1 MKARKIV
8 VFVLLLV
15 FLGLLIVV
23 GSISYNSGM
32 SYGEANAEK
41 IRKSKIISVDSV
53 LVENFVTAAYTRN
66 EKSPIMVKSSGRIVP
81 GKMIGISSEVQGV
94 LESSITL
101 KKGTKFKKGD
111 LLFKL
116 RDTDIKLMLAAKKSA
131 YLSLI
136 AQNLP
141 DIATDF
147 STEFEKWNAFFN
159 AINVDQPL
167 NEFPDFN
174 TTREKNFII
183 SRNILAEYLS
193 IKSDEFRQSK
203 YFQFAPFSGSIVESF
218 TDEGAIVNPGSP
230 VIQIMRNDEL
240 EIEIPVPLKFMD
252 NIKVGNT
259 VELKE
264 NERSFD
270 GIVIR
275 KGDFINAKTQNVP
288 VYVRPL
294 NTKSLYYGMYVEA
307 NIEFNSNQNVVK
319 IPRKALFEN
328 ERLFTINELDSTL
341 VSISLDIRS
350 SDDKFVYVENLNDSI
365 LYVTQPLINKKEKN
379 KVTPVIQQNN
389 E

>member
-8 VFVLLLV
+8 VFVLLLI
-15 FLGLLIVV
+15 FFGLLMIV
-23 GSISYNSGM
+23 GSISYNSGV
-32 SYGEANAEK
+32 SYGEANAEQ
-41 IRKSKIISVDSV
+41 IRKSKIINVDSV
-53 LVENFVTAAYTRN
+53 VVENFVTAAYTLN
-66 EKSPIMVKSSGRIVP
+66 EKAPIRVKSSGRIVP

-101 KKGTKFKKGD
+101 KKGTKFRKGD
-111 LLFKL
+111 LMFKL

-131 YLSLI
+131 FLSLI
-136 AQNLP
+136 AQNLS

-147 STEFEKWNAFFN
+147 SSEFEKWNAFFN

-167 NEFPDFN
+167 NEFPEFN

-193 IKSDEFRQSK
+193 IKSDEFRLSK
-203 YFQFAPFSGSIVESF
+203 YYQFAPFSGSIVESF

-240 EIEIPVPLKFMD
+240 EIEIPVPLKYMD

-259 VELKE
+259 VELRE

-270 GIVIR
+270 GVIIR

-288 VYVRPL
+288 VYVKPH
-294 NTKSLYYGMYVEA
+294 NAKSLYYGMYVEA
-307 NIEFNSNQNVVK
+307 ILKLNSNQNVVK
-319 IPRKALFEN
+319 IPRKALFDN
-328 ERLFTINELDSTL
+328 ERLYTVNQQDSTL
-341 VSISLDIRS
+341 VSITLDIRS
-350 SDDKFVYVENLNDSI
+350 SDDKFVYVENLSDSV

-379 KVTPVIQQNN
+379 KVTPVI

>member
-15 FLGLLIVV
+15 FLGLLMVV
-23 GSISYNSGM
+23 GSISYNSGV

-53 LVENFVTAAYTRN
+53 VVENFVTAAYTLN
-66 EKSPIMVKSSGRIVP
+66 EKSPIQVKSSGRIVP

-159 AINVDQPL
+159 TINVDQPL

-193 IKSDEFRQSK
+193 IKSDEFRLSK

-240 EIEIPVPLKFMD
+240 EIEIPVPLKYMD
-252 NIKVGNT
+252 NIKVGNR
-259 VELKE
+259 VELRE

-270 GIVIR
+270 GVIIR
-275 KGDFINAKTQNVP
+275 KGEFINAKTQNVP
-288 VYVRPL
+288 VYVKPQ

-307 NIEFNSNQNVVK
+307 ILKLNSNQNVVR
-319 IPRKALFEN
+319 IPRKALFDN
-328 ERLFTINELDSTL
+328 ERLYTVNQQDSTL
-341 VSISLDIRS
+341 VSISLNIRS
-350 SDDKFVYVENLNDSI
+350 SDDKFVYVENLSDSI
-365 LYVTQPLINKKEKN
+365 LYVTQPLINKEEKN
-379 KVTPVIQQNN
+379 KVTPVLQ
-389 E
+389 

>member
-8 VFVLLLV
+8 VFVLLLI
-15 FLGLLIVV
+15 FFGLLMIV
-23 GSISYNSGM
+23 GSISYNSGV
-32 SYGEANAEK
+32 SYGEANAEQ
-41 IRKSKIISVDSV
+41 IRKSKIINVDSV
-53 LVENFVTAAYTRN
+53 VVENFVTAAYTLN
-66 EKSPIMVKSSGRIVP
+66 EKAPIRVKSSGRIVP
-81 GKMIGISSEVQGV
+81 GKMISISSEVQGV
-94 LESSITL
+94 LVSSITL
-101 KKGTKFKKGD
+101 KKGTKFRKGD

-147 STEFEKWNAFFN
+147 SSEFEKWNAFFN

-167 NEFPDFN
+167 NEFPEFN

-193 IKSDEFRQSK
+193 IKSDEFRLSK

-240 EIEIPVPLKFMD
+240 EIEIPVPLKYMD
-252 NIKVGNT
+252 NIKVGNR
-259 VELKE
+259 VELRE

-270 GIVIR
+270 GVIIR
-275 KGDFINAKTQNVP
+275 KGEFINAKTQNVP
-288 VYVRPL
+288 VYVKPQ

-307 NIEFNSNQNVVK
+307 ILKLNSNQNVVR
-319 IPRKALFEN
+319 IPRKALFDN
-328 ERLFTINELDSTL
+328 ERLYTVNQQDSTL
-341 VSISLDIRS
+341 VSISLNIRS
-350 SDDKFVYVENLNDSI
+350 SDDKFVYVENLSDSI
-365 LYVTQPLINKKEKN
+365 LYVTQPLINKEEKN
-379 KVTPVIQQNN
+379 KVTPVLQ
-389 E
+389 

>member
-15 FLGLLIVV
+15 FLGLLMIV
-23 GSISYNSGM
+23 GSISYNSGV
-32 SYGEANAEK
+32 SYGEANAEQ
-41 IRKSKIISVDSV
+41 IRKSKIINVDSV
-53 LVENFVTAAYTRN
+53 VVENFVTAAYTLN
-66 EKSPIMVKSSGRIVP
+66 EKAPISVKSSGRIVP

-101 KKGTKFKKGD
+101 KKGTKFRKGD

-147 STEFEKWNAFFN
+147 SSEFEKWNAFFN

-167 NEFPDFN
+167 NEFPEFN

-193 IKSDEFRQSK
+193 IKSDEFRLSK

-240 EIEIPVPLKFMD
+240 EIEIPVPLKYMD

-259 VELKE
+259 VELRE

-270 GIVIR
+270 GVILR

-288 VYVRPL
+288 VYVKPH

-307 NIEFNSNQNVVK
+307 ILKLNSNQNVVK
-319 IPRKALFEN
+319 IPRKALFDN
-328 ERLFTINELDSTL
+328 ERLYTVNQQDSTL
-341 VSISLDIRS
+341 VSITLDIRS
-350 SDDKFVYVENLNDSI
+350 SDDKFVYVENLSDSV

-379 KVTPVIQQNN
+379 KVTPVIQ
-389 E
+389 

>member
-1 MKARKIV
+1 
-8 VFVLLLV
+8 
-15 FLGLLIVV
+15 
-23 GSISYNSGM
+23 M

-167 NEFPDFN
+167 KDFPDFN

-193 IKSDEFRQSK
+193 IKSDEFRLSK

-270 GIVIR
+270 GVIIR

>member
-15 FLGLLIVV
+15 FLGLLMIV
-23 GSISYNSGM
+23 GSISYNSGV
-32 SYGEANAEK
+32 SYGEANAEQ
-41 IRKSKIISVDSV
+41 IRKSKIINVDSV
-53 LVENFVTAAYTRN
+53 VVENFVTAAYTLN
-66 EKSPIMVKSSGRIVP
+66 EKAPISVKSSGRIVP

-101 KKGTKFKKGD
+101 KKGTKFRKGD

-147 STEFEKWNAFFN
+147 SSEFEKWNAFFN

-167 NEFPDFN
+167 NDFPEFN

-193 IKSDEFRQSK
+193 IKSDEFRLSK

-240 EIEIPVPLKFMD
+240 EIEIPVPLKYMD

-259 VELKE
+259 VELRE

-270 GIVIR
+270 GVILR

-288 VYVRPL
+288 VYVKPH
-294 NTKSLYYGMYVEA
+294 NAKSLYYGMYVEA
-307 NIEFNSNQNVVK
+307 ILKLNSNQNVVK
-319 IPRKALFEN
+319 IPRKALFDN
-328 ERLFTINELDSTL
+328 ERLYTVNQQDSTL
-341 VSISLDIRS
+341 VSITLDIRS
-350 SDDKFVYVENLNDSI
+350 SDDKFVYVENLSDSV

-379 KVTPVIQQNN
+379 KVTPVIQ
-389 E
+389 

>member
-15 FLGLLIVV
+15 FLGLLIIV
-23 GSISYNSGM
+23 GSISYNSGV
-32 SYGEANAEK
+32 SYGEANAEQ
-41 IRKSKIISVDSV
+41 IRKSKIINVDSV
-53 LVENFVTAAYTRN
+53 VVENFVTAAYTLN
-66 EKSPIMVKSSGRIVP
+66 EKAPISVKSSGRIVP

-101 KKGTKFKKGD
+101 KKGTKFRKGD

-147 STEFEKWNAFFN
+147 SSEFEKWNAFFN

-167 NEFPDFN
+167 NEFPEFN

-193 IKSDEFRQSK
+193 IKSDEFRLSK

-240 EIEIPVPLKFMD
+240 EIEIPVPLKYMD

-259 VELKE
+259 VELRE

-270 GIVIR
+270 GVILR

-288 VYVRPL
+288 VYVKPH
-294 NTKSLYYGMYVEA
+294 NAKSLYYGMYVEA
-307 NIEFNSNQNVVK
+307 ILKLNSNQNVVK
-319 IPRKALFEN
+319 IPRKALFDN
-328 ERLFTINELDSTL
+328 ERLYTVNQQDSTL
-341 VSISLDIRS
+341 VSITLDIRS
-350 SDDKFVYVENLNDSI
+350 SDDKFVYVENLSDSV

-379 KVTPVIQQNN
+379 KVTPVIQ
-389 E
+389 

>member
-8 VFVLLLV
+8 VFVLLLI
-15 FLGLLIVV
+15 FFGLLMIV
-23 GSISYNSGM
+23 GSISYNSGV
-32 SYGEANAEK
+32 SYGEANAEQ
-41 IRKSKIISVDSV
+41 IRKSKIINVDSV
-53 LVENFVTAAYTRN
+53 VVENFVTAAYTLN
-66 EKSPIMVKSSGRIVP
+66 EKAPIRVKSSGRIVP

-101 KKGTKFKKGD
+101 KKGTKFRKGD
-111 LLFKL
+111 LMFKL

-131 YLSLI
+131 FLSLI
-136 AQNLP
+136 AQNLS

-147 STEFEKWNAFFN
+147 SSEFEKWNAFFN

-167 NEFPDFN
+167 NEFPEFN

-193 IKSDEFRQSK
+193 IKSDEFRLSK
-203 YFQFAPFSGSIVESF
+203 YYQFAPFSGSIVESF

-240 EIEIPVPLKFMD
+240 EIEIPVPLKYMD

-259 VELKE
+259 VELRE

-270 GIVIR
+270 GVIIR

-288 VYVRPL
+288 VYVKPH

-307 NIEFNSNQNVVK
+307 ILKLNSNQNVVK
-319 IPRKALFEN
+319 IPRKALFDN
-328 ERLFTINELDSTL
+328 ERLYTVNQQDSTL
-341 VSISLDIRS
+341 VSITLDIRS
-350 SDDKFVYVENLNDSI
+350 SDDKFVYVENLSDSV

-379 KVTPVIQQNN
+379 KVTPVI

>member
-15 FLGLLIVV
+15 FVGLLIVV
-23 GSISYNSGM
+23 GSISYNYGV

-53 LVENFVTAAYTRN
+53 VVENFVTAAYTMN
-66 EKSPIMVKSSGRIVP
+66 EKSPIKVKSSGRIVP

-193 IKSDEFRQSK
+193 IKSDEFRLSK

-218 TDEGAIVNPGSP
+218 TDEGAIVNPGTP

-270 GIVIR
+270 GVIIR

-288 VYVRPL
+288 VYVRPY

-307 NIEFNSNQNVVK
+307 NIDFNSNQNVVR

-328 ERLFTINELDSTL
+328 EKLFTINELDSTL

>member
-23 GSISYNSGM
+23 GSISYYYGVG
-32 SYGEANAEK
+32 YGEANAEK

-53 LVENFVTAAYTRN
+53 LVENFVTAAYTLN
-66 EKSPIMVKSSGRIVP
+66 EKSPIKVKSSGRIVP

-94 LESSITL
+94 LETSITL

-193 IKSDEFRQSK
+193 IKSDEFRLSK

-218 TDEGAIVNPGSP
+218 TDEGAIVNPGTP

-270 GIVIR
+270 GVIIR

-288 VYVRPL
+288 VYVRPY

-307 NIEFNSNQNVVK
+307 NIDFNSNQNVVR

-328 ERLFTINELDSTL
+328 EKLFTINELDSTL

>member
-15 FLGLLIVV
+15 FLGLLMIV
-23 GSISYNSGM
+23 GSISYNSGV
-32 SYGEANAEK
+32 SYGEANAEQ
-41 IRKSKIISVDSV
+41 IRKSKIINVDSV
-53 LVENFVTAAYTRN
+53 VVENFVTAAYTLN
-66 EKSPIMVKSSGRIVP
+66 EKAPISVKSSGRIVP

-101 KKGTKFKKGD
+101 KKGTKFRKGD

-147 STEFEKWNAFFN
+147 SSEFEKWNAFFN

-167 NEFPDFN
+167 NEFPEFN

-193 IKSDEFRQSK
+193 IKSDEFRLSK

-240 EIEIPVPLKFMD
+240 EIEIPVPLKYMD

-259 VELKE
+259 VELRE

-270 GIVIR
+270 GVILR

-288 VYVRPL
+288 VYVKPH
-294 NTKSLYYGMYVEA
+294 NAKSLYYGMYVEA
-307 NIEFNSNQNVVK
+307 ILKLNSNQNVVK
-319 IPRKALFEN
+319 IPRKALFDN
-328 ERLFTINELDSTL
+328 ERLYTVNQQDSTL
-341 VSISLDIRS
+341 VSITLDIRS
-350 SDDKFVYVENLNDSI
+350 SDDKFVYVENLSDSV

-379 KVTPVIQQNN
+379 KVTPVIQ
-389 E
+389 

>member
-1 MKARKIV
+1 
-8 VFVLLLV
+8 
-15 FLGLLIVV
+15 
-23 GSISYNSGM
+23 
-32 SYGEANAEK
+32 
-41 IRKSKIISVDSV
+41 
-53 LVENFVTAAYTRN
+53 
-66 EKSPIMVKSSGRIVP
+66 
-81 GKMIGISSEVQGV
+81 
-94 LESSITL
+94 
-101 KKGTKFKKGD
+101 
-111 LLFKL
+111 
-116 RDTDIKLMLAAKKSA
+116 MLAAKKSA

-193 IKSDEFRQSK
+193 IKSDEFRLSK

-218 TDEGAIVNPGSP
+218 TDEGAIVNPGTP

-270 GIVIR
+270 GVIIR

-288 VYVRPL
+288 VYVRPY

-307 NIEFNSNQNVVK
+307 NIDFNSNQNVVR

-328 ERLFTINELDSTL
+328 EKLFTINELDSTL

>member
-8 VFVLLLV
+8 VFVLLLI
-15 FLGLLIVV
+15 FFGLLMIV
-23 GSISYNSGM
+23 GSISYNSGV
-32 SYGEANAEK
+32 SYGEANAEQ
-41 IRKSKIISVDSV
+41 IRKSKIINVDSV
-53 LVENFVTAAYTRN
+53 VVENFVTAAYTLN
-66 EKSPIMVKSSGRIVP
+66 EKAPIRVKSSGRIVP
-81 GKMIGISSEVQGV
+81 GKMISISSEVQGV

-101 KKGTKFKKGD
+101 KKGTKFRKGD

-147 STEFEKWNAFFN
+147 SSEFEKWNAFFN

-167 NEFPDFN
+167 NEFPEFN

-193 IKSDEFRQSK
+193 IKSDEFRLSK

-240 EIEIPVPLKFMD
+240 EIEIPVPLKYMD
-252 NIKVGNT
+252 NIKVGNR
-259 VELKE
+259 VELRE

-270 GIVIR
+270 GVIIR
-275 KGDFINAKTQNVP
+275 KGEFINAKTQNVP
-288 VYVRPL
+288 VYVKPQ

-307 NIEFNSNQNVVK
+307 ILKLNSNQNVVR
-319 IPRKALFEN
+319 IPRKALFDN
-328 ERLFTINELDSTL
+328 ERLYTVNQQDSTL
-341 VSISLDIRS
+341 VSISLNIRS
-350 SDDKFVYVENLNDSI
+350 SDDKFVYVENLSDSI
-365 LYVTQPLINKKEKN
+365 LYVTQPLINKEEKN
-379 KVTPVIQQNN
+379 KVTPVLQ
-389 E
+389 

>member
-1 MKARKIV
+1 M
-8 VFVLLLV
+8 
-15 FLGLLIVV
+15 
-23 GSISYNSGM
+23 
-32 SYGEANAEK
+32 
-41 IRKSKIISVDSV
+41 
-53 LVENFVTAAYTRN
+53 
-66 EKSPIMVKSSGRIVP
+66 
-81 GKMIGISSEVQGV
+81 
-94 LESSITL
+94 
-101 KKGTKFKKGD
+101 
-111 LLFKL
+111 
-116 RDTDIKLMLAAKKSA
+116 
-131 YLSLI
+131 
-136 AQNLP
+136 
-141 DIATDF
+141 
-147 STEFEKWNAFFN
+147 
-159 AINVDQPL
+159 
-167 NEFPDFN
+167 
-174 TTREKNFII
+174 
-183 SRNILAEYLS
+183 
-193 IKSDEFRQSK
+193 
-203 YFQFAPFSGSIVESF
+203 ESF
-218 TDEGAIVNPGSP
+218 TDEGAIVNPGTP

-270 GIVIR
+270 GVIIR

-288 VYVRPL
+288 VYVRPY

-307 NIEFNSNQNVVK
+307 NIDFNSNQNVVK

-328 ERLFTINELDSTL
+328 EKLFTINELDSTL

>member
-15 FLGLLIVV
+15 FLGLLMIV
-23 GSISYNSGM
+23 GSISYNSGV
-32 SYGEANAEK
+32 SYGEANAEQ
-41 IRKSKIISVDSV
+41 IRKSKIINVDSV
-53 LVENFVTAAYTRN
+53 VVENFVTAAYTLN
-66 EKSPIMVKSSGRIVP
+66 EKVPISVKSSGRIVP

-101 KKGTKFKKGD
+101 KKGTKFRKGD

-147 STEFEKWNAFFN
+147 SSEFEKWNAFFN

-167 NEFPDFN
+167 NEFPEFN

-193 IKSDEFRQSK
+193 IKSDEFRLSK

-240 EIEIPVPLKFMD
+240 EIEIPVPLKYMD

-259 VELKE
+259 VELRE

-270 GIVIR
+270 GVIIR

-288 VYVRPL
+288 VYVKPH
-294 NTKSLYYGMYVEA
+294 NAKSLYYGMYVEA
-307 NIEFNSNQNVVK
+307 ILKLNSNQNVVK
-319 IPRKALFEN
+319 IPRKALFDN
-328 ERLFTINELDSTL
+328 ERLYTVNQQDSTL
-341 VSISLDIRS
+341 VSITLDIRS
-350 SDDKFVYVENLNDSI
+350 SDDKFVYVENLSDSV

-379 KVTPVIQQNN
+379 KVTPVIQ
-389 E
+389 

>member
-15 FLGLLIVV
+15 FLGLLMIV
-23 GSISYNSGM
+23 GSISYNSGV
-32 SYGEANAEK
+32 SYGEANAEQ
-41 IRKSKIISVDSV
+41 IRKSKIINVDSV
-53 LVENFVTAAYTRN
+53 VVENFVTAAYTLN
-66 EKSPIMVKSSGRIVP
+66 EKAPISVKSSGRIVP

-101 KKGTKFKKGD
+101 KKGTKFRKGD

-147 STEFEKWNAFFN
+147 SSEFEKWNAFFN
-159 AINVDQPL
+159 TINVDQPL
-167 NEFPDFN
+167 NEFPEFN

-193 IKSDEFRQSK
+193 IKSDEFRLSK

-240 EIEIPVPLKFMD
+240 EIEIPVPLKYMD

-259 VELKE
+259 VELRE

-270 GIVIR
+270 GVILR

-288 VYVRPL
+288 VYVKPH
-294 NTKSLYYGMYVEA
+294 NAKSLYYGMYVEA
-307 NIEFNSNQNVVK
+307 ILKLNSNQNVVK
-319 IPRKALFEN
+319 IPRKALFDN
-328 ERLFTINELDSTL
+328 ERLYTVNQQDSTL
-341 VSISLDIRS
+341 VSITLDIRS
-350 SDDKFVYVENLNDSI
+350 SDDKFVYVENLSDSV

-379 KVTPVIQQNN
+379 KVTPVIQ
-389 E
+389 

>member
-15 FLGLLIVV
+15 FLGLLMIV
-23 GSISYNSGM
+23 GSISYNSGV
-32 SYGEANAEK
+32 SYGEANAEQ
-41 IRKSKIISVDSV
+41 IRKSKIINVDSV
-53 LVENFVTAAYTRN
+53 VVENFVTAAYTLN
-66 EKSPIMVKSSGRIVP
+66 EKAPISVKSSGRIVP

-101 KKGTKFKKGD
+101 KKGTKFRKGD

-147 STEFEKWNAFFN
+147 SSEFEKWNAFFN

-167 NEFPDFN
+167 NEFPEFN

-193 IKSDEFRQSK
+193 IKSDEFRLSK

-240 EIEIPVPLKFMD
+240 EIEIPVPLKYID

-259 VELKE
+259 VELRE

-270 GIVIR
+270 GVIIR

-288 VYVRPL
+288 VYVKPH
-294 NTKSLYYGMYVEA
+294 NAKSLYYGMYVEA
-307 NIEFNSNQNVVK
+307 ILKLNSNQNVVK
-319 IPRKALFEN
+319 IPRKALFDN
-328 ERLFTINELDSTL
+328 ERLYTVNQQDSTL
-341 VSISLDIRS
+341 VSITLDIRS
-350 SDDKFVYVENLNDSI
+350 SDDKFVYVENLSDSV

-379 KVTPVIQQNN
+379 KVTPVIQ
-389 E
+389 

>member
-15 FLGLLIVV
+15 FLGLLMIV
-23 GSISYNSGM
+23 GSISYNSGV
-32 SYGEANAEK
+32 SYGEANAEQ
-41 IRKSKIISVDSV
+41 IRKSKIINVDSV
-53 LVENFVTAAYTRN
+53 VIENFVTAAYTIN
-66 EKSPIMVKSSGRIVP
+66 EKAPISVKSSGRIVP

-101 KKGTKFKKGD
+101 KKGTKFRKGD

-147 STEFEKWNAFFN
+147 SSEFEKWNAFFN

-167 NEFPDFN
+167 NEFPEFN

-193 IKSDEFRQSK
+193 IKSDEFRLSK

-240 EIEIPVPLKFMD
+240 EIEIPVPLKYMD

-259 VELKE
+259 VELRE

-270 GIVIR
+270 GVIIR

-288 VYVRPL
+288 VYVKPH
-294 NTKSLYYGMYVEA
+294 NAKSLYYGMYVEA
-307 NIEFNSNQNVVK
+307 ILKLNSNQNVVK
-319 IPRKALFEN
+319 IPRKALFDN
-328 ERLFTINELDSTL
+328 ERLYTVNQQDSTL
-341 VSISLDIRS
+341 VSITLDIRS
-350 SDDKFVYVENLNDSI
+350 SDDKFVYVENLSDSV

-379 KVTPVIQQNN
+379 KVTPVIQ
-389 E
+389 

>member
-8 VFVLLLV
+8 VFVLLLI
-15 FLGLLIVV
+15 FFGLLMIV
-23 GSISYNSGM
+23 GSISYNSGV
-32 SYGEANAEK
+32 SYGEANAEQ
-41 IRKSKIISVDSV
+41 IRKSKIINVDSV
-53 LVENFVTAAYTRN
+53 VVENFVSAAYTLN
-66 EKSPIMVKSSGRIVP
+66 EKAQIRVKSSGRIVP
-81 GKMIGISSEVQGV
+81 GKMISISSEVQGV

-101 KKGTKFKKGD
+101 KKGTKFRKGD

-147 STEFEKWNAFFN
+147 SSEFEKWNAFFN

-167 NEFPDFN
+167 NEFPEFN

-193 IKSDEFRQSK
+193 IKSDEFRLSK

-240 EIEIPVPLKFMD
+240 EIEIPVPLKYMD

-259 VELKE
+259 VELRE

-270 GIVIR
+270 GVIIR

-288 VYVRPL
+288 VYVKPH
-294 NTKSLYYGMYVEA
+294 NAKSLYYGMYVEA
-307 NIEFNSNQNVVK
+307 ILKLNSNQNVVK
-319 IPRKALFEN
+319 IPRKALFDN
-328 ERLFTINELDSTL
+328 ERLYTVNQQDSTL
-341 VSISLDIRS
+341 VSITLDIRS
-350 SDDKFVYVENLNDSI
+350 SDDKFVYVENLSDSV

-379 KVTPVIQQNN
+379 KVTPVIQ
-389 E
+389 

>member
-15 FLGLLIVV
+15 FLGLLMIV
-23 GSISYNSGM
+23 GSISYNSGV
-32 SYGEANAEK
+32 SYGEANAEQ
-41 IRKSKIISVDSV
+41 IRKSKIINVDSV
-53 LVENFVTAAYTRN
+53 VVENFVTAAYTLN
-66 EKSPIMVKSSGRIVP
+66 EKAPISVKSSGRIVP

-101 KKGTKFKKGD
+101 KKGTKFRKGD

-147 STEFEKWNAFFN
+147 SSEFEKWNAFFN

-167 NEFPDFN
+167 NEFPEFN

-193 IKSDEFRQSK
+193 IKSDEFRLSK

-240 EIEIPVPLKFMD
+240 EIEIPVPLKYMD

-259 VELKE
+259 VELRE

-270 GIVIR
+270 GVIIR

-288 VYVRPL
+288 VYVKPH
-294 NTKSLYYGMYVEA
+294 NAKSLYYGMYVEA
-307 NIEFNSNQNVVK
+307 ILKLNSNQNVVK
-319 IPRKALFEN
+319 IPRKALFDN
-328 ERLFTINELDSTL
+328 ERLYTVNQQDSTL
-341 VSISLDIRS
+341 VSITLDIRS
-350 SDDKFVYVENLNDSI
+350 SDDKFVYVENLSDSV

-379 KVTPVIQQNN
+379 KVTPVIQ
-389 E
+389 

>member
-1 MKARKIV
+1 M
-8 VFVLLLV
+8 
-15 FLGLLIVV
+15 
-23 GSISYNSGM
+23 
-32 SYGEANAEK
+32 
-41 IRKSKIISVDSV
+41 
-53 LVENFVTAAYTRN
+53 VENFVTAAYTLN
-66 EKSPIMVKSSGRIVP
+66 EKAPISVKSSGRIVP

-101 KKGTKFKKGD
+101 KKGTKFRKGD

-147 STEFEKWNAFFN
+147 SSEFEKWNAFFN

-167 NEFPDFN
+167 NEFPEFN

-193 IKSDEFRQSK
+193 IKSDEFRLSK

-240 EIEIPVPLKFMD
+240 EIEIPVPLKYMD

-259 VELKE
+259 VELRE

-270 GIVIR
+270 GVIIR

-288 VYVRPL
+288 VYVKPH
-294 NTKSLYYGMYVEA
+294 NAKSLYYGMYVEA
-307 NIEFNSNQNVVK
+307 ILKLNSNQNVVK
-319 IPRKALFEN
+319 IPRKALFDN
-328 ERLFTINELDSTL
+328 ERLYTVNQQDSTL
-341 VSISLDIRS
+341 VSITLDIRS
-350 SDDKFVYVENLNDSI
+350 SDDKFVYVENLSDSV

-379 KVTPVIQQNN
+379 KVTPVIQ
-389 E
+389 

>member
-15 FLGLLIVV
+15 FLGLLMIV
-23 GSISYNSGM
+23 GSISYNSGV
-32 SYGEANAEK
+32 SYGEANAEQ
-41 IRKSKIISVDSV
+41 IRKNKIINVDSV
-53 LVENFVTAAYTRN
+53 VVENFVTAAYTLN
-66 EKSPIMVKSSGRIVP
+66 EKAPISVKSSGRIVP

-101 KKGTKFKKGD
+101 KKGTKFRKGD

-147 STEFEKWNAFFN
+147 SSEFEKWNAFFN

-167 NEFPDFN
+167 IEFPEFN

-193 IKSDEFRQSK
+193 IKSDEFRLSK

-240 EIEIPVPLKFMD
+240 EIEIPVPLKYMD

-259 VELKE
+259 VELRE

-270 GIVIR
+270 GVIIR

-288 VYVRPL
+288 VYVKPH
-294 NTKSLYYGMYVEA
+294 NAKSLYYGMYVEA
-307 NIEFNSNQNVVK
+307 ILKLNSNQNVVK
-319 IPRKALFEN
+319 IPRKALFDN
-328 ERLFTINELDSTL
+328 ERLYTVNQQDSTL
-341 VSISLDIRS
+341 VSITLDIRS
-350 SDDKFVYVENLNDSI
+350 SDDKFVYVENLSDSV

-379 KVTPVIQQNN
+379 KVTPVIQ
-389 E
+389 

>member
-15 FLGLLIVV
+15 FLGLLMVV
-23 GSISYNSGM
+23 GSISYNSGV

-53 LVENFVTAAYTRN
+53 VVENFVTAAYTLN
-66 EKSPIMVKSSGRIVP
+66 EKSPIQVKSSGRIVP

-159 AINVDQPL
+159 TINVDQPL

-193 IKSDEFRQSK
+193 IKSDEFRLSK

-240 EIEIPVPLKFMD
+240 EIEIPVPLKYMD
-252 NIKVGNT
+252 NIKLGST

-264 NERSFD
+264 NQRSFD
-270 GIVIR
+270 GIIVR

-288 VYVRPL
+288 VYIKPN

-307 NIEFNSNQNVVK
+307 NLEFKSNQNVVK
-319 IPRKALFEN
+319 IPRKALFDN
-328 ERLFTINELDSTL
+328 ERLFTINRPDSTL
-341 VSISLDIRS
+341 NSITLDIRS
-350 SDDKFVYVENLNDSI
+350 SDDKFVYVENLSDSI

-379 KVTPVIQQNN
+379 KVTPVIQ
-389 E
+389 

>member
-8 VFVLLLV
+8 VFVLLLI
-15 FLGLLIVV
+15 FFGLLMIV
-23 GSISYNSGM
+23 GSISYNSGV
-32 SYGEANAEK
+32 SYGEANAEQ
-41 IRKSKIISVDSV
+41 IRKSKIINVDSV
-53 LVENFVTAAYTRN
+53 VVENFVTAAYTLN
-66 EKSPIMVKSSGRIVP
+66 EKAPIRVKSSGRIVP
-81 GKMIGISSEVQGV
+81 GKMISISSEVQGV

-101 KKGTKFKKGD
+101 KKGTKFRKGD

-147 STEFEKWNAFFN
+147 SSEFEKWNAFFN

-167 NEFPDFN
+167 NEFPEFN

-193 IKSDEFRQSK
+193 IKSDEFRLSR

-240 EIEIPVPLKFMD
+240 EIEIPVPLKYMD
-252 NIKVGNT
+252 NIKVGNR
-259 VELKE
+259 VELRE

-270 GIVIR
+270 GVIIR
-275 KGDFINAKTQNVP
+275 KGEFINAKTQNVP
-288 VYVRPL
+288 VYVKPQ

-307 NIEFNSNQNVVK
+307 ILKLNSNQNVVR
-319 IPRKALFEN
+319 IPRKALFDN
-328 ERLFTINELDSTL
+328 ERLYTVNQQDSTL
-341 VSISLDIRS
+341 VSISLNIRS
-350 SDDKFVYVENLNDSI
+350 SDDKFVYVENLSDSI
-365 LYVTQPLINKKEKN
+365 LYVTQPLINKEEKN
-379 KVTPVIQQNN
+379 KVTPVLQ
-389 E
+389 